1 MLNEVEN
8 PQVDDHIESAAETLI
23 SKKSL
28 NFNDDVSAK
37 PSK

>member
-8 PQVDDHIESAAETLI
+8 PQDDHHIESAAETLI
-23 SKKSL
+23 SKQSL

-37 PSK
+37 PSR